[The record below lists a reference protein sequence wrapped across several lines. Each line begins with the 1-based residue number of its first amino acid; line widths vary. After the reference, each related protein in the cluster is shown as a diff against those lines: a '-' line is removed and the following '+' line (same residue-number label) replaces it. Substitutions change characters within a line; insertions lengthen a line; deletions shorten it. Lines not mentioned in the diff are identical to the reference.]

1 MKLWKALG
9 LAGLAGVAA
18 TGAII
23 ARDQRQRAQLS
34 PEQVR
39 ERLHRRVEEADLAGA
54 ADQDPTHGSVEGP
67 DQGPAHNRDSTARA

>member
-1 MKLWKALG
+1 MEGVLVKLWKWLG

-39 ERLHRRVEEADLAGA
+39 DRLHERLDETRSRPSPGA
-54 ADQDPTHGSVEGP
+54 
-67 DQGPAHNRDSTARA
+67 

>member
-1 MKLWKALG
+1 MNHGHEGVLVKLWKVLG

-18 TGAII
+18 SGAII

-39 ERLHRRVEEADLAGA
+39 DRLHERLAETERPPG
-54 ADQDPTHGSVEGP
+54 
-67 DQGPAHNRDSTARA
+67 

>member
-23 ARDQRQRAQLS
+23 ARDQRQRAQLT
-34 PEQVR
+34 PEEVR
-39 ERLHRRVEEADLAGA
+39 ERLRRRVEQTA
-54 ADQDPTHGSVEGP
+54 AQP
-67 DQGPAHNRDSTARA
+67 DQPGSSESSARA

>member
-23 ARDQRQRAQLS
+23 ARDQRQRAQLT
-34 PEQVR
+34 PEEVR
-39 ERLHRRVEEADLAGA
+39 ERLRRRVAETESA
-54 ADQDPTHGSVEGP
+54 QE
-67 DQGPAHNRDSTARA
+67 STESSARA

>member
-1 MKLWKALG
+1 VKLWKVLG

-18 TGAII
+18 SGAII

-39 ERLHRRVEEADLAGA
+39 DRLHDRLASTE
-54 ADQDPTHGSVEGP
+54 DPPT
-67 DQGPAHNRDSTARA
+67 